1 MLTRSDVK
9 GDDSLVKIGIIG
21 GTGYTGVELMRLL
34 GPRSDA
40 SISVITSRE
49 LCGTPVD
56 TLFPNLRGIID
67 LKFSEPDNPALDECD
82 VVFFA
87 TPHSVAMQRVPK
99 LLKAGVR
106 VIDLSADFRLKDA
119 DLWQRWY
126 GMRHE
131 CPELLAEAVYGLPE
145 INRDAVIN
153 ARLVAVPGCYP
164 TAVQLGLL
172 PLLENKVIAED
183 RLIAD
188 VKSGVS
194 GAGRKASVDGLLAE
208 VAESVKAYGVEG
220 HRHFPEICQELNRVS
235 ANSVGLVFVP
245 HLVPMI
251 RGILATLYA
260 PLRAGVESDIL
271 ELHGMFERRYRKES
285 FIEVLPLGTLPETR
299 DVRGSNRCEISISYS
314 EQSRTAIIIVV
325 EDNLVKGASGQ
336 AIQNF
341 NLMFGL
347 GETTGLMLPA
357 LLP

>member
-1 MLTRSDVK
+1 M
-9 GDDSLVKIGIIG
+9 VKIGIIG
-21 GTGYTGVELMRLL
+21 GTGYTGAELMRLL
-34 GPRSDA
+34 GPRSDV
-40 SISVITSRE
+40 SITVITSRE
-49 LCGTPVD
+49 FGGTPVD
-56 TLFPNLRGIID
+56 TFFPNLRGIID
-67 LKFSEPDNPALDECD
+67 LNFSEPDDPALDGCD

-87 TPHSVAMQRVPK
+87 TPHSVAMQSVPK

-119 DLWQRWY
+119 NVWRRWY

-145 INRDAVIN
+145 VNRDAVVN

-172 PLLENKVIAED
+172 PLLENEVIAED

-194 GAGRKASVDGLLAE
+194 GAGRKASVNGLLAE
-208 VAESVKAYGVEG
+208 VAESFKAYGVDG

-235 ANSVGLVFVP
+235 AKGVGLVFVP

-260 PLRAGVESDIL
+260 PLRDGVEADML
-271 ELHGMFERRYRKES
+271 ALHEMFRSRYRAEP
-285 FIEVLPLGTLPETR
+285 FIEVLPLGALPETGH
-299 DVRGSNRCEISISYS
+299 VRGSNRCEISISYS
-314 EQSRTAIIIVV
+314 EQTRTAIIIVV

-336 AIQNF
+336 AIQNL

-347 GETTGLMLPA
+347 GETTGL
-357 LLP
+357 LLPPLFP